1 MSLLFRPPSVCLLCA
16 AEPDVDPECPY
27 CSLLR
32 ESGTL
37 SPSEES
43 VEDLR
48 SYRRARREERR
59 ARADASLRHRAG
71 SGASVAVRR
80 VQGREP
86 PPGPRSAGAGPGR
99 PARRPWAAG
108 APPGER
114 EVVWIG

>member
-16 AEPDVDPECPY
+16 AEPDVDPDCPY

-48 SYRRARREERR
+48 SYRRARREERL
-59 ARADASLRHRAG
+59 ARADASRRRRRRPG
-71 SGASVAVRR
+71 GSVALRR
-80 VQGREP
+80 VERREE
-86 PPGPRSAGAGPGR
+86 PGPRSAGGGPGH
-99 PARRPWAAG
+99 PARRPWAG
-108 APPGER
+108 GEPSG
-114 EVVWIG
+114 EGDVVWIG